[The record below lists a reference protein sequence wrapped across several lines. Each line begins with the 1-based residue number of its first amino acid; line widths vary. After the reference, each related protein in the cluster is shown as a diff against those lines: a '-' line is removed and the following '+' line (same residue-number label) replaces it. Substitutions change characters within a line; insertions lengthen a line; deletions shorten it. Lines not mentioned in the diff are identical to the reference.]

1 MNKKVILLV
10 AGLATAFY
18 PCFATPP
25 VDLSAYR
32 IVWDTPSQNSSE
44 SMPCGGGD
52 IGLNVWVENGD
63 ILFYLSRSG
72 TFDENNEML
81 KLGRIRLSLTP
92 ANITG
97 RNDFRQILHTDKG
110 YVSISGDDTE
120 VVIWVDVFRPVVH
133 VEITGKRATSLKA
146 GYENWRFENYVPV
159 DLQFMSNSF
168 KTSSKQ
174 KEFDV
179 TTFKDMVEASPDK
192 IVFFHRNRTDRED
205 IFDLTVR
212 LQGMEQVKNEMYN
225 PIRNLTFGG
234 YMQGENMSF
243 TNITDGRYLNTDYK
257 SWNLESKKA
266 SKTHCLEIGL
276 HVGQTES
283 PDEWKN
289 QMEQIRQEAFAVR
302 KNARQKTQE
311 WWKQF
316 WDRSYI
322 FIEGAETDGKWQIAR
337 NYQLFRYQLACN
349 AYGKWPTKF
358 NGGLFTFDPAHID
371 RNHTGTPDHRNWGGG
386 TMTAQNQRLVYWP
399 MLKSGDTDMMKP
411 QFDFYLRSLKNAELR
426 SRVYWNHAGAC
437 YTEQIENFGLPQ
449 IFEYGYDRPEGY
461 DRGMQYNA
469 WLEYLWETSFEFC
482 MMILETERF
491 DNRNIVEYMPLI
503 ESCLTFY
510 DEHYRYLAGKRGT
523 HVWDDDGYY
532 VFYPTSACETYKMA
546 YNSTTV
552 ICALKV
558 VLTRLM
564 ELPEG
569 YLPTE
574 KREKWEAMLKRIP
587 PVPLREI
594 DGHKVLSPA
603 EKWQF
608 IHNQEAP
615 QLYPVFPWG
624 LYGIGKPD
632 IEIARN
638 TYLYDPQVVKNKNI
652 LSWKQY
658 PIWAARLGMTDEAA
672 GLIVEKLKNSGRR
685 FPTWW
690 GPGYDWVPDHN
701 WGGSG
706 MIGLQ
711 EMLMQTDGEKIC
723 LLPAWPN
730 DWDVSF
736 KLHAP
741 YRTTVEATVKAG
753 KITGLKVTPEERRKD
768 VIICNQ

>member
-1 MNKKVILLV
+1 MIKKIILLIL
-10 AGLATAFY
+10 GLSIALVPAY
-18 PCFATPP
+18 STPS
-25 VDLSAYR
+25 VDLSTYR
-32 IVWDTPSQNSSE
+32 VVWDAPSQNSSE

-81 KLGRIRLSLTP
+81 KLGRIRLTLTP
-92 ANITG
+92 GITG
-97 RNDFRQILHTDKG
+97 KDDFQQVLQLDKG
-110 YVSISGDDTE
+110 YVSVRGNGTE
-120 VVIWVDVFRPVVH
+120 VIIWVDVFRPVVH
-133 VEITGKRATSLKA
+133 VEVTGKQATLLKA
-146 GYENWRFENYVPV
+146 GYENWRFEDFIPV
-159 DLQFMSNSF
+159 DNQLFSNSF
-168 KTSSKQ
+168 KTKK
-174 KEFDV
+174 KEFG
-179 TTFKDMVEASPDK
+179 TIKTYKDIIETSSGG
-192 IVFFHRNRTDRED
+192 IVFYHRNKADMED

-212 LQGMEQVKNEMYN
+212 LQGLESVKNEMYN

-234 YMQGENMSF
+234 YFQGENMSF
-243 TNITDGRYLNTDYK
+243 TGISDGRYLNTDYK
-257 SWNLESKKA
+257 SWNLESKKT
-266 SKTHCLEIGL
+266 SKTHRLEIGL
-276 HVGQTES
+276 HVEHTASAE
-283 PDEWKN
+283 EWKT
-289 QMEQIRQEAFAVR
+289 QLEQIRKEASAAR
-302 KNARQKTQE
+302 KNARQKTLE

-322 FIEGAETDGKWQIAR
+322 FIEGDETDEKWQVAR

-371 RNHTGTPDHRNWGGG
+371 SNNKGTPDHRNWGGG

-399 MLKSGDTDMMKP
+399 MLKSGDVDMMKP

-437 YTEQIENFGLPQ
+437 FTEQIENFGLPQ
-449 IFEYGYDRPEGY
+449 IFEYGINRPEGY
-461 DRGMQYNA
+461 DKGMQYNP
-469 WLEYLWETSFEFC
+469 WLEYLWETVFEFC
-482 MMILETERF
+482 MMIIETERF
-491 DNRNIVEYMPLI
+491 DNRNIAEYMPLI
-503 ESCLTFY
+503 ESCLVFY
-510 DEHYRYLAGKRGT
+510 DEHYQHLARTRGT
-523 HVWDDDGYY
+523 KIWDDNGCY
-532 VFYPTSACETYKMA
+532 VFYPSSACETYKMT

-558 VLTRLM
+558 ILTRLL
-564 ELPEG
+564 ELPES
-569 YLPTE
+569 YLSAE
-574 KREKWEAMLKRIP
+574 KREKWTTMLKRIP
-587 PVPLREI
+587 PVPFREI

-608 IHNQEAP
+608 VQNIECP

-624 LYGIGKPD
+624 LYGVGKPD
-632 IEIARN
+632 LEIAQN
-638 TYLYDPQVVKNKNI
+638 TYLYDPHVVAQKNI

-658 PIWAARLGMTDEAA
+658 PIWAAQLGMADEAA
-672 GLIVEKLKNSGRR
+672 DLIKQKLKNSGRR

-690 GPGYDWVPDHN
+690 GPGHDWVPDHN

-711 EMLMQTDGEKIC
+711 EMLMQTDGEKIY
-723 LLPAWPN
+723 LLPALPK

-741 YRTTVEATVKAG
+741 YQTTVEATVKAG
-753 KITGLKVTPEERRKD
+753 KIVSLKVTPEERKKD
-768 VIICNQ
+768 VIIL